1 MNEECTTLASFAV
14 QKTKTM
20 RNRDTTKNRGKGR
33 QFLLLIGHSSVYS
46 YRQYVLEI
54 IMRKKTQT
62 T

>member
-33 QFLLLIGHSSVYS
+33 HLLLLITYGIRMSHADF
-46 YRQYVLEI
+46 
-54 IMRKKTQT
+54 
-62 T
+62 